1 MPAASTARSVAKA
14 LALAAAALLVALPGL
29 AQQAPGDDG
38 GVRMTGGN
46 ATCMDCHRAEGMQF
60 VDTFPDDLQEVP
72 AGETFTVNVTIANP
86 WLHHIEDARV
96 GFNLSESEVLTFAG
110 GREPLDREIQGQV
123 NQTGGSRD
131 HDFPVFEGATEAVVT
146 LRGDEGNGL
155 NDWDLGIASPSGET
169 FNGTDDD
176 VSDAGGGAETWNERI
191 VIGQEALLSG
201 GFGNWTATVTL
212 ANGGPPFN
220 TYDLAIQV
228 YYNAS
233 QADVLFVSGPDRLD
247 EGETAT
253 YGIRIKADN
262 RTGPTTLAT
271 NVTMLATADVPDDHP
286 PSGIPNIQNVGS
298 WWVSENQTV
307 EVGDELVKRQPEVT
321 TDVSGVNPIILLRS
335 YAFLSG
341 WTSLFLLPLALV
353 LGGTFGGWSIRW
365 VDRRMGARRRILWH
379 NATSFLLL
387 AVVLLHMGMFLF
399 EPTREW
405 TKGLLF
411 GGLALASLSGLA
423 VSGSFQQQMVRR
435 YGFSAWR
442 FIHLSL
448 ALLMVL
454 FVTLHTTVE
463 GTDFQF
469 VRDLLGA

>member
-1 MPAASTARSVAKA
+1 MPAASTARTVGKA
-14 LALAAAALLVALPGL
+14 AALAAAALLVALPGL
-29 AQQAPGDDG
+29 AQQDAGGG
-38 GVRMTGGN
+38 GVQRTGGN
-46 ATCMDCHRAEGMQF
+46 ATCMDCHQAEGMVF
-60 VDTFPDDLQEVP
+60 VDTFPDQLQEVP
-72 AGETFTVNVTIANP
+72 AGGTFTMNVTIANP
-86 WLHHIEDARV
+86 WLHHIDDARV
-96 GFNLSESEVLTFAG
+96 GFDVSGSDALGFAG
-110 GREPLDREIQGQV
+110 GRPPLVEETSGQV
-123 NQTGGSRD
+123 GQSGGTED
-131 HDFPVFEGATEAVVT
+131 HTFPVLEGATEAFLV
-146 LRGDEGNGL
+146 LEGDDGNGL
-155 NDWDLGIASPSGET
+155 NDWDLGVESPDGT
-169 FNGTDDD
+169 TWNGTDDD
-176 VSDAGGGAETWNERI
+176 ATDATAGEETWTDEIRL
-191 VIGQEALLSG
+191 GQEDLLSG
-201 GFGNWTATVTL
+201 GFGNWTATVRL
-212 ANGGPPFN
+212 SNGGPPFN
-220 TYDLAIQV
+220 AYDLAIQV

-233 QADVLFVSGPDRLD
+233 EADTLFVSGPDRLN
-247 EGETAT
+247 EGDTAT
-253 YGIRIKADN
+253 YGIELEVDDTN
-262 RTGPTTLAT
+262 GTTTLAT
-271 NVTMLATADVPDDHP
+271 NVTMIVRADVPDDHP
-286 PSGIPNIQNVGS
+286 PSGIPNIQDVGN
-298 WWVSENQTV
+298 WWVYENQTV
-307 EVGDELVKRQPEVT
+307 EVGDELVKQQPEVT
-321 TDVSGVNPIILLRS
+321 TEVGGVNPVILLRS

-423 VSGSFQQQMVRR
+423 VSGSFQQRMVQR

-448 ALLMVL
+448 AILMIL

-469 VRDLLGA
+469 VRELLGA